1 MKHMTK
7 KSEVGKQGED
17 TACDYLEKAQYL
29 IIERNFTCRLGEVDI
44 IARKNE
50 YLVFCEV
57 KSRQANAGIHPSLS
71 VTRAKAAKLRK
82 LGLLYIDSHKYYSLQ
97 PRFDVISVLWRE
109 GDQAEIEHFENA
121 F

>member
-1 MKHMTK
+1 MI
-7 KSEVGKQGED
+7 SERRKTGNRGED
-17 TACDYLEKAQYL
+17 TACEYLEKAQYV
-29 IIERNFTCRLGEVDI
+29 IIERNFTSRLGEVDI
-44 IARKNE
+44 IARKSE

-71 VTRAKAAKLRK
+71 VTKAKAAKLRK